1 MRRTRTKSQTFYA
14 ISLAATSAVSTVLL
28 LPIVGATAH
37 DGSGPPQVYD
47 VTQNPSAADRAQYGQ
62 DRSTHGGSAPVRAE
76 SRSKADEHGRNDA
89 FLQGVLR
96 GTNHRLLREGPW
108 TRYDGTPI
116 GLVREIAFDKPH
128 TVPMRAWPGIQWSEE
143 PGTDGYAPGKRELDV
158 RRMASIT
165 LFFDD
170 NNGLVGAYPDSGS
183 VVVSSP
189 NNVDH
194 PEMAGRH

>member
-47 VTQNPSAADRAQYGQ
+47 VTQNPSPADRAQYGQ

-89 FLQGVLR
+89 FLQGVLPLADRVLCVSGRLSFELVQKASVAGCPIMVAVGAPSSLAVELARDR
-96 GTNHRLLREGPW
+96 G
-108 TRYDGTPI
+108 
-116 GLVREIAFDKPH
+116 
-128 TVPMRAWPGIQWSEE
+128 
-143 PGTDGYAPGKRELDV
+143 
-158 RRMASIT
+158 IT
-165 LFFDD
+165 LCGFVRD
-170 NNGLVGAYPDSGS
+170 
-183 VVVSSP
+183 
-189 NNVDH
+189 
-194 PEMAGRH
+194 GRATVYTEPWRILS